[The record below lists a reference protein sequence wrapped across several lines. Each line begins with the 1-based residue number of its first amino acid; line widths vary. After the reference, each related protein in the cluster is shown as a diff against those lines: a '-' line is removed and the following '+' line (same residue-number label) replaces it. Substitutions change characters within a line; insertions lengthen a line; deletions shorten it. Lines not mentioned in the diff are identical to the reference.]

1 MKTNVELT
9 VPVAHSG
16 AVTLTLLS
24 TYKLEAQREND
35 SLTLEIIKDEPVRQL
50 ELGLAGSSQAS
61 SSTTTLFA
69 AAADY
74 LFARSTTLDELTLH
88 ADLVEHLQL
97 HCKADNLLTHLNADG
112 SGTIARAAFYQ
123 NPLLWMWCGNRQ
135 NLSEVWDTNDK
146 GVSHPLRA
154 PQPDGLLYQRYDFT
168 NDLLVTMESLDADK
182 HLDLFHEWMN
192 QPRVAEFWELDK
204 SKEELKDY
212 INKQRADSHSW
223 PVLVS
228 MNHEPMG
235 YLELYWI
242 TEDRLAPYYEAAP
255 WDRGA
260 HVLVG
265 NTNFLGPRFSKAWTS
280 ALSHFLFLDDPRTRT
295 LAGEPRADNKRL
307 LKLLEPASWFFVKE
321 FDFPHK
327 RAALI
332 QCQRADFFQ
341 KVRL

>member
-24 TYKLEAQREND
+24 TYKLKAQREND
-35 SLTLEIIKDEPVRQL
+35 SLTIEIIKDEPARQL
-50 ELGLAGSSQAS
+50 KLTLVESSPVSPDS
-61 SSTTTLFA
+61 SILMA
-69 AAADY
+69 AVTDY
-74 LFARSTTLDELTLH
+74 LFARSAILDELILDQ
-88 ADLVEHLQL
+88 DL
-97 HCKADNLLTHLNADG
+97 ATHLHQHDLADSLITHLDTDD
-112 SGTIARAAFYQ
+112 SGVITRAAFYQ
-123 NPLLWMWCGNRQ
+123 NPLLWLSKGNTH
-135 NLSEVWDTNDK
+135 NFPEVWETNDK
-146 GVSHPLRA
+146 GVEHPLRA

-168 NDLLVTMESLDADK
+168 SDALVTLESLDADK
-182 HLDLFHEWMN
+182 HLDLFHDWMN

-212 INKQRADSHSW
+212 INTQRADAHSW

-228 MNHEPMG
+228 INHEPMG
-235 YLELYWI
+235 YLELYWV
-242 TEDRLAPYYEAAP
+242 TEDRLAPYYESAP

-265 NTNFLGPRFSKAWTS
+265 NTNFLGPRFSRAWTY

-295 LAGEPRADNKRL
+295 LAGEPRADNKRV
-307 LKLLEPASWFFVKE
+307 LKLLEPASWYFVKE

-327 RAALI
+327 RAALVH
-332 QCQRADFFQ
+332 CQRDAFFK